1 MDELPDS
8 CLLTLP
14 NIDEDD
20 VGSYKAIFPGKLLD
34 NLKIKVA
41 LKKATDIG
49 IATTTNACTC
59 TPANVTAAAGAP
71 TEVNCVCPNAAAVA
85 TANVTAAAAVGN

>member
-1 MDELPDS
+1 MDELSDA

-20 VGSYKAIFPGKLLD
+20 VGFYKAIFPGKLLD

-41 LKKATDIG
+41 LKKAALDKG
-49 IATTTNACTC
+49 DFAW
-59 TPANVTAAAGAP
+59 VS
-71 TEVNCVCPNAAAVA
+71 
-85 TANVTAAAAVGN
+85 

>member
-1 MDELPDS
+1 MERFLKPFLSFINLLSPRFRVDELPDS

-20 VGSYKAIFPGKLLD
+20 VGSYKAVFPGRLLD

-41 LKKATDIG
+41 LKKA
-49 IATTTNACTC
+49 
-59 TPANVTAAAGAP
+59 AP
-71 TEVNCVCPNAAAVA
+71 DKGDFAWVS
-85 TANVTAAAAVGN
+85 

>member
-20 VGSYKAIFPGKLLD
+20 VGFYKAIFPGRLMD

-41 LKKATDIG
+41 LKKA
-49 IATTTNACTC
+49 
-59 TPANVTAAAGAP
+59 AP
-71 TEVNCVCPNAAAVA
+71 DKGDFAWVS
-85 TANVTAAAAVGN
+85 

>member
-1 MDELPDS
+1 MDELSDA

-20 VGSYKAIFPGKLLD
+20 VGSYKAVFPGRLLD

-41 LKKATDIG
+41 LKKA
-49 IATTTNACTC
+49 
-59 TPANVTAAAGAP
+59 AP
-71 TEVNCVCPNAAAVA
+71 DKGDFAWVS
-85 TANVTAAAAVGN
+85 

>member
-1 MDELPDS
+1 MAAAPRRGGEILETVFVFYQPAFPRFRVDELPDS

-41 LKKATDIG
+41 LKKA
-49 IATTTNACTC
+49 
-59 TPANVTAAAGAP
+59 AP
-71 TEVNCVCPNAAAVA
+71 DKGDFAWVS
-85 TANVTAAAAVGN
+85 